1 MTLKEYKR
9 VDELLKEVYKE
20 LQADALQRGIHPAS
34 REYDEMVAVTTKAV
48 IEKMG
53 YTLEEYQK
61 TKDRMYGLT
70 KSDLVDMFQD
80 TKANLDRVEKLT
92 PSDEKISKMATKIA
106 IERAEEIAERIAK
119 KYIVPP
125 QVKIVNK
132 IVKVVKE
139 PKVVKETIKIKERIE
154 YNDKN
159 LKKSL
164 ANIKKEM
171 KKSLTTKDFG
181 KFFQDNFSKNFKDNI
196 NTLGMPDFRKLA
208 MGLRQDIDEVR
219 ALEKINKD
227 ADVEG
232 PDSATNNNIAVYDG
246 VTGKLIKDGGDT
258 IQDIKDLITAEDLWD
273 RTGTTISP
281 NTANDN
287 LDTGSGNILTTGE
300 VGATGSYVSKGWFTD
315 ITVTNAISGDITG
328 NADTVTGLT
337 LNSEALTLNTGALTL
352 TPNADDSSVLTVG
365 AGAVDV
371 SGSNT
376 GDQDLSGYAL
386 LAGRDGESLAIDEI
400 KAYDAAGLK
409 LYDDDGNGIFVEDGG
424 NVGIGTTS
432 PTEKLDVVGKI
443 SLNDDG
449 NSVFVGEGAGLND
462 DGTDN
467 RNVGIGYQSLFSNT
481 TGSYN
486 TANGMYSLFSNTTG
500 SQNTANGMYSLYSNT
515 TGQRNTANGYRSL
528 NSNTTGSNNFG
539 LGYNAGR
546 YIADGTTANE
556 TGTYNTFIGADTKA
570 LADGDTNEIV
580 IGNSATGIGSN
591 SVVLGNDDIT
601 KTVLKGNV
609 GIGTTSPSEKLDVNG
624 KIKATQYKLSDL
636 NTAPSSSSDTGTKG
650 EIRVTADAIYICSAT
665 DTWVKTDLATF

>member
-20 LQADALQRGIHPAS
+20 LQADALQRGIHPSS
-34 REYDEMVAVTTKAV
+34 RKYDEMVAVTTKAV

-70 KSDLVDMFQD
+70 KSDLVDMFQQ
-80 TKANLDRVEKLT
+80 TKENLDAVERT
-92 PSDEKISKMATKIA
+92 VPSDEKISKMATKIA

-181 KFFQDNFSKNFKDNI
+181 KFFEDNFSNNFKKNI
-196 NTLGMPDFRKLA
+196 DTYGMTDFRKLA
-208 MGLRQDIDEVR
+208 MGLQGQID
-219 ALEKINKD
+219 AN
-227 ADVEG
+227 AAAGTGTGDVTG
-232 PDSATNNNIAVYDG
+232 PSSATLNNIAVFDG

-424 NVGIGTTS
+424 NVGIGTTNPS
-432 PTEKLDVVGKI
+432 QKLDVVGKI
-443 SLNDDG
+443 SLNDGG

-467 RNVGIGYQSLFSNT
+467 RNVGIGYRSLFSNT
-481 TGSYN
+481 TGSYNTANGYASLYNNTTGSYNTAIGMYSLYYNTTGSQN

-500 SQNTANGMYSLYSNT
+500 SQNTANGY
-515 TGQRNTANGYRSL
+515 Q
-528 NSNTTGSNNFG
+528 
-539 LGYNAGR
+539 AGR

-556 TGTYNTFIGADTKA
+556 TGTYNTFIGAETKA